1 MILHGNQR
9 GGARNLALHL
19 LKDENE
25 HVDVH
30 DLRGFVAED
39 LVSALEE
46 ARAIARGTKAKQFL
60 FSLSVNPPPSENV
73 PTAVFEDAIRRAE
86 EKLGLTDQPRAIVF
100 HEKEGRR
107 HCHAVWSRIK
117 TDTMTAVQ
125 LSHSKR
131 KLMEVSRALFLEHG
145 WELPA
150 GLRNTKERDPRNFTL
165 AEWQQAKRIGKNPKD
180 IKAAFQEGWA
190 ESKTQAEFVDA
201 LQRRGYVLARGDRR
215 GFVALDHCCEV
226 FSVSKWVG
234 VKAKDLKTRL
244 KEPDALP
251 SVTDAR
257 TRVALEMGAH
267 LAQLQERQ
275 GQQIQERLNEIET
288 KRIEM
293 TKHHRAERQKQK
305 EEQRTR
311 WTAETAA
318 RQARLSKGLR
328 GLLDRVTGRH
338 AEIKRQNELDAW
350 QAVQRDQRERDRL
363 IFQQLDARRAL
374 SARKERLKDFSERT
388 HRSLVRDLDQYD
400 AIRSARQERFEH
412 PQSDKDRHNDRGPTL
427 ER

>member
-39 LVSALEE
+39 LISALEE

-131 KLMEVSRALFLEHG
+131 KLMEVSRALFLEYG

-150 GLRNTKERDPRNFTL
+150 GLRNSKERDPRNFTL

-190 ESKTQAEFVDA
+190 ESKTQAEFADA

-267 LAQLQERQ
+267 LAQLQKRQ
-275 GQQIQERLNEIET
+275 GQQIQKRLNEIET
-288 KRIEM
+288 KHIEM

-311 WTAETAA
+311 WTVETTT

-350 QAVQRDQRERDRL
+350 QAVQRDQRDRDRL

-412 PQSDKDRHNDRGPTL
+412 TQSDKDRHNDRGPTL